1 MTAVVTDPLVFDLC
15 AGLRRFHATTDLPLD
30 RLKKAQQTMR
40 EAINGHG
47 DIEQAMNESIEAMLR
62 DTP

>member
-1 MTAVVTDPLVFDLC
+1 MSAVVTDPLLFDLC
-15 AGLRRFHATTDLPLD
+15 AGLRRVHAKTSLPLE

-40 EAINGHG
+40 EAIETG
-47 DIEQAMNESIEAMLR
+47 DIEQAMNEAIEAMLR